1 MQVIFSRLVPGDTFG
16 MRTLL
21 PTEELMKRIEIDPED
36 KKKGQIMSVFSR
48 RSTIRKMLNNFKKT
62 DGPSFNKNYIS
73 LFRKLVKN
81 QKTSALSVVK

>member
-1 MQVIFSRLVPGDTFG
+1 
-16 MRTLL
+16 
-21 PTEELMKRIEIDPED
+21 
-36 KKKGQIMSVFSR
+36 MSVFSR